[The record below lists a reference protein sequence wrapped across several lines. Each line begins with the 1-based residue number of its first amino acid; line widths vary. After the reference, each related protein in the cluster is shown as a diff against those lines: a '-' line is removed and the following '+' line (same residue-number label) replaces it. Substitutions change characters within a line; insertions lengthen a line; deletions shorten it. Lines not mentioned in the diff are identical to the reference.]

1 MEILTIV
8 KESSWT
14 LWRFCVTVGKWYKD
28 SGYVKS
34 MRKGRQAENWKI
46 YLGAANKL
54 PVTVIG
60 NNVGKIGWA
69 WYGKGTLEYWAD
81 QPALFYRQK
90 RSIKGL

>member
-1 MEILTIV
+1 MKIQV
-8 KESSWT
+8 M
-14 LWRFCVTVGKWYKD
+14 WRAWEKAGKQK
-28 SGYVKS
+28 
-34 MRKGRQAENWKI
+34 NWKI

-81 QPALFYRQK
+81 QPALFYQHK